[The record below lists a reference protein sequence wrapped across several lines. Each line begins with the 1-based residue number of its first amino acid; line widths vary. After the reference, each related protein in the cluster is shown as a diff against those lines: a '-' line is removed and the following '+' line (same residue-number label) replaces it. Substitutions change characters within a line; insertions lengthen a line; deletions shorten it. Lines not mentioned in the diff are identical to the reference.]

1 MVNSEYYMVK
11 DNGPRGGSNIHE
23 GIYIAGRIIIIS
35 LHIESIINY
44 IANQLCSRENKKL
57 LLKYSLQTS
66 RQFLHRTKRHPGA
79 IPKK

>member
-35 LHIESIINY
+35 LHIESIIKY
-44 IANQLCSRENKKL
+44 IANQLCREKQKA
-57 LLKYSLQTS
+57 SLEILFADEQ
-66 RQFLHRTKRHPGA
+66 A
-79 IPKK
+79 IPASHEKASWCHS